1 MHEPMRVNKSKT
13 AAIIQARVNS
23 KRLPGKVI
31 KKVGNET
38 LIGFMIERVKLAK
51 NIDKI
56 IIATTIQ

>member
-1 MHEPMRVNKSKT
+1 MKVNKSKT

-38 LIGFMIERVKLAK
+38 LIGS
-51 NIDKI
+51 
-56 IIATTIQ
+56 